1 MAIER
6 VAYTSSQ
13 ASDRWLPLPISARI
27 TALIGAAHLLALL
40 GQGIGRGE
48 LALGAVTLVGLGL
61 AALLALYVWV
71 ERQHG
76 EQPPLA
82 LAVGMLVGHALL
94 VEALTRLNGLT
105 FNALLYLTLPFPA
118 VFLFGQRAGALLSA
132 ALLAWFTYH
141 FATTKPGW
149 LDDPATLNTYLL
161 FSIALV
167 LTTAMAQVVQRER
180 ANRQQAELLLRELEA
195 THLQLLASH
204 AQVAELATVAERN
217 RLARDIHDSLGH
229 YLTVISVQ
237 LEKAQL
243 VIDEDLATVRGAVD
257 NAKRLADQAL
267 SDVRHSVGAL
277 RRDQAPFRLRPAL
290 EQLVATLRVMPFQ
303 IRLSVAGEEQGFSS
317 QQLLALY
324 RAVQEGLTNVQR
336 HARAREVRVSL
347 DLGKREA
354 RLILEDDGVG
364 LRGDGVTGKGFGLR
378 GVMERLELVS
388 GRLSVAN
395 APGGGARLSVTIPRG
410 SHIEA

>member
-6 VAYTSSQ
+6 VAYPSSHP
-13 ASDRWLPLPISARI
+13 SGRWLPLPISARV
-27 TALIGAAHLLALL
+27 TALIGAAYLLALL
-40 GQGIGRGE
+40 GQGVGRGE
-48 LALGAVTLVGLGL
+48 LALGAVALVGLGL

-71 ERQHG
+71 ERHHG

-82 LAVGMLVGHALL
+82 LAVGVLVGHALL
-94 VEALTRLNGLT
+94 VELLTRLDGLT
-105 FNALLYLTLPFPA
+105 FTALLYLTLPFPA
-118 VFLFGQRAGALLSA
+118 VFLFGPRAGVSLSA

-141 FATTKPGW
+141 FATAKPGW
-149 LDDPATLNTYLL
+149 LDDPAMLNTYLL
-161 FSIALV
+161 FGIALV

-180 ANRQQAELLLRELEA
+180 ANRQQAEQLLRELEA
-195 THLQLLASH
+195 AHRQLLASH

-229 YLTVISVQ
+229 YLTVIGVQ

-243 VIDEDLATVRGAVD
+243 VIDEDLVALRGAVD
-257 NAKRLADQAL
+257 HAKRLADQAL

-290 EQLVATLRVMPFQ
+290 ELLVANLRVMPFQ

-336 HARAREVRVSL
+336 HARAHEVRVSL
-347 DLGKREA
+347 DLGEREA

-364 LRGDGVTGKGFGLR
+364 LRGDGLAGKGFGLR
-378 GVMERLELVS
+378 GVVERLELVS
-388 GRLSVAN
+388 GRLCVAN
-395 APGGGARLSVTIPRG
+395 APGGGTRLSVTIPRG
-410 SHIEA
+410 SHVES

>member
-1 MAIER
+1 MALER

-13 ASDRWLPLPISARI
+13 PSGRWLPLPISARV

-40 GQGIGRGE
+40 GQGVGRGE
-48 LALGAVTLVGLGL
+48 LALGTVTLVGLGL

-71 ERQHG
+71 ERRYG

-82 LAVGMLVGHALL
+82 LAVGVLAGHTLL
-94 VEALTRLNGLT
+94 VAALTRLDGLT
-105 FNALLYLTLPFPA
+105 FTALLYLTLPFPA
-118 VFLFGQRAGALLSA
+118 VFLFGQRVGVALSA

-141 FATTKPGW
+141 FATIKPGW
-149 LDDPATLNTYLL
+149 LDDPAMLNTYLL

-180 ANRQQAELLLRELEA
+180 ANRQQAEQLLRELEA
-195 THLQLLASH
+195 AHHQLLASH

-243 VIDEDLATVRGAVD
+243 VIDEDLAIVRGAID

-290 EQLVATLRVMPFQ
+290 EQLVANLRVMPFQ

-336 HARAREVRVSL
+336 HARAHEVRVWL
-347 DLGKREA
+347 DLDEREA

-388 GRLSVAN
+388 GRLSVAK
-395 APGGGARLSVTIPRG
+395 APGGGTRLSVTIPRG
-410 SHIEA
+410 SHVEA

>member
-1 MAIER
+1 MG
-6 VAYTSSQ
+6 VA
-13 ASDRWLPLPISARI
+13 
-27 TALIGAAHLLALL
+27 
-40 GQGIGRGE
+40 
-48 LALGAVTLVGLGL
+48 
-61 AALLALYVWV
+61 
-71 ERQHG
+71 
-76 EQPPLA
+76 
-82 LAVGMLVGHALL
+82 
-94 VEALTRLNGLT
+94 
-105 FNALLYLTLPFPA
+105 
-118 VFLFGQRAGALLSA
+118 LSA
-132 ALLAWFTYH
+132 ALLASFTYH
-141 FATTKPGW
+141 FVTTKPDW
-149 LDDPATLNTYLL
+149 LNDPTMLNTYLL
-161 FSIALV
+161 FGVALV

-180 ANRQQAELLLRELEA
+180 ANRQQAEQLLRELEA
-195 THLQLLASH
+195 AHHQLLASH

-243 VIDEDLATVRGAVD
+243 VIDEDLAAVRGAIG

-290 EQLVATLRVMPFQ
+290 EQLVVNLHVMPVQ
-303 IRLSVAGEEQGFSS
+303 IRLSIAGEEQGFSG

-336 HARAREVRVSL
+336 HARAREMHVSL
-347 DLGKREA
+347 ELGEREA

-364 LRGDGVTGKGFGLR
+364 LPGNGVTGKGFGLR

-388 GRLSVAN
+388 GRLSVAD
-395 APGGGARLSVTIPRG
+395 APGGGTRLVVTIPRG
-410 SHIEA
+410 GHGEA

>member
-1 MAIER
+1 
-6 VAYTSSQ
+6 
-13 ASDRWLPLPISARI
+13 
-27 TALIGAAHLLALL
+27 
-40 GQGIGRGE
+40 
-48 LALGAVTLVGLGL
+48 VGLGL

-71 ERQHG
+71 ERRYG

-82 LAVGMLVGHALL
+82 LATGVLVGHALL
-94 VEALTRLNGLT
+94 VVALSRLDGLT
-105 FNALLYLTLPFPA
+105 FTAMLYLTLPFPA
-118 VFLFGQRAGALLSA
+118 VFLLGQRVGVLLSV
-132 ALLAWFTYH
+132 ALLAWFTYQL
-141 FATTKPGW
+141 ATTRPGW
-149 LDDPATLNTYLL
+149 LNDPTMLNNHLL

-167 LTTAMAQVVQRER
+167 LTMTMAQVVQRER
-180 ANRQQAELLLRELEA
+180 ANRQQAEELLRELEA
-195 THLQLLASH
+195 AHHQLLASH

-243 VIDEDLATVRGAVD
+243 VINEDLAAVRGAVD

-267 SDVRHSVGAL
+267 SDVRHSVGTL
-277 RRDQAPFRLRPAL
+277 RRDQVPFRLRPAL
-290 EQLVATLRVMPFQ
+290 EQLVANLGVMPLQ
-303 IRLSVAGEEQGFSS
+303 IRLSITGEEQGFSS

-324 RAVQEGLTNVQR
+324 RAIQEGLTNVQR
-336 HARAREVRVSL
+336 HARAHEVRVSL
-347 DLGKREA
+347 DLGEREA

-364 LRGDGVTGKGFGLR
+364 LRGDGATWKGFGLR

-388 GRLSVAN
+388 GRLTVAN
-395 APGGGARLSVTIPRG
+395 APGGGTRLSVTIPRG